1 MHVSIQIN
9 AAQAVQLA
17 RKACQLTGWNDF
29 STLDT
34 LATAYA
40 AQGNW
45 SEAVKWQQKAI
56 EFAPPSQQT
65 DLKRRL
71 EAFKQQSFT
80 PQFPPSE

>member
-1 MHVSIQIN
+1 
-9 AAQAVQLA
+9 A

-40 AQGNW
+40 AQGDW

-56 EFAPPSQQT
+56 EFAPPPQQT

-71 EAFKQQSFT
+71 EAFEKKNKG
-80 PQFPPSE
+80 PAGKEE